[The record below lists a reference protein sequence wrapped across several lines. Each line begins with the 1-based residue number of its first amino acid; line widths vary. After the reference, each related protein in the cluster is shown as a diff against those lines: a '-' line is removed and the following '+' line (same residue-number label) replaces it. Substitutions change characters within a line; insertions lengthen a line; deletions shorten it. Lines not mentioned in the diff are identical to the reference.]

1 MSAREL
7 MITALSK
14 EILGPRN
21 GCFEEIKTDPKGEYL
36 VGVLEPKEYSRGD
49 LAFYTRSDLQTVEA
63 AEGEDDDI
71 EEETEFGAFGLHLD
85 PRALAKSLGISF
97 VLSGKKPRV
106 VGLCATWA
114 RYEETRKKV
123 WKRKPYK
130 FISHRIEVSNERE
143 LYKDNGIRIT
153 VRTKKTSQ
161 GDYHVSV
168 FLVNETSLEG
178 KEYPRTEDFIFQ
190 PQLRIVC
197 EDEAMLVPIIGE
209 LHDEP
214 EEAGLSLLYR
224 ERKAFARGH
233 LCSATWKDVD
243 PERPQGG
250 CKSTPPE
257 RRSIGHPFVWIDD
270 ESVEEPDRTLFTN
283 PDVRTEYLPCYPIQ
297 QVIME
302 PRRGAEELEKM
313 DAGFLAELWE
323 QSDFARVL
331 RPISRIYD
339 SWIQDQE
346 KETAGLPDHLKET
359 ARRHIDSC
367 RESSKRIKEGISV
380 VENND
385 DARLA
390 FCFMNKVMHLQ
401 SVWNVRTRKTGE
413 PLIWRLFQIAF
424 ILQCIPSLCRL
435 DHIDRQVCDLLWF
448 PTAGGKTEAYLG
460 LSMFLLG
467 FRRRRD
473 HGKGKTGAGTCV
485 LSRYTLRM
493 LTIQQFRRALVAV
506 TACEYLRT
514 IDWRPKGCKDLEK
527 NLWGTSRFS
536 IGLWVGQEVTPNRLV
551 DHKGYSQLDH
561 RQVRYPGAVSTLVG
575 LEVYSGSR
583 FRVKRLTESEPAQ
596 VTNCPV
602 CNAILS
608 VPTETVLPP
617 GEYKI
622 HFIVSSPV
630 LPKPNKDAMNGPGFN
645 VRECTVGNLPDPEFY
660 VISVKFFSNQNFGA
674 ESLDKWWKNFI
685 AKAIGPDCRSEFARA
700 SRPGYFIRRWG
711 VEQEAMDFEIHCP
724 NPECELNQTSWSE
737 KVFTSSG
744 LIDASPNLR
753 PFRVPGNDGIGH
765 GIPIPAYVVDDQLYH
780 RCPSLIISTVDKF
793 ARLPYEPRAAAL
805 FGNVT
810 KFDKCWGFC
819 RAEAPPDTGGLPRG
833 EEYDVPRFD
842 APELI
847 IQDELHLIEGPLG
860 SMVGVYEAAI
870 EALSSGFRDGLP
882 VRPKYVA
889 SSATI
894 RHVASQVLA
903 TFDRRISIFPPPGI
917 SVEDNF
923 FSHTREAHQLE
934 SIPAGRLYVGVC
946 APGHGPHTPTIRMWS
961 SLLRQAY
968 ELRLSRGSNDK
979 EADQFWTVVG
989 YFNAIRELAMAEGL
1003 FRADVKE
1010 RLRQVGGRVR
1020 TLEVDLELS
1029 SRMRGSEIPAALAQL
1044 SKFPDNIVDA
1054 VFSTSMFGTG
1064 VDIDRLGLM
1073 IVHGQPKTTAN
1084 YIQATGRVGRE
1095 KGGLVIAFLRSTR
1108 PRDLDHYEFFV
1119 GYHRCLSRYVEP
1131 ITVHP
1136 FSPRARERALGPIA
1150 VALLRNAVTISGI
1163 PVSQDWAPEDLYAKS
1178 GGIVATSGSRKM
1190 KTDRNS
1196 QEVNSVIDLIE
1207 RRSQIQ
1213 PSGCRPQSGLCRIE
1227 IASDLDKW
1235 NAAARALGS
1244 LIYYEPTMIRGP
1256 QNPVV
1261 LGDPQHEVRGLVTVF
1276 RNAPQSLRDVESTT
1290 TFEG

>member
-14 EILGPRN
+14 ELLGPRN
-21 GCFEEIKTDPKGEYL
+21 GCFEEINTDPRGEYL
-36 VGVLEPKEYSRGD
+36 VGVLEPKEYSRGE
-49 LAFYTRSDLQTVEA
+49 LAFYSRSDLQTVEA
-63 AEGEDDDI
+63 GEGEDDDI
-71 EEETEFGAFGLHLD
+71 EEETEFGEFGLQLD
-85 PRALAKSLGISF
+85 PRALGKSLGISF
-97 VLSGKKPRV
+97 VLSGNRPRMI
-106 VGLCATWA
+106 GLCATWA
-114 RYEETRKKV
+114 RYEEKSKKV
-123 WKRKPYK
+123 WQRRPDK
-130 FISHRIEVSNERE
+130 FISHKIEVSNDRE
-143 LYKDNGIRIT
+143 LYNDKETRIT
-153 VRTKKTSQ
+153 VRTRKTSQ
-161 GDYHVSV
+161 GDYHVSI
-168 FLVNETSLEG
+168 FLVNETSL
-178 KEYPRTEDFIFQ
+178 KDKKYPEIEDLIFQ

-197 EDEAMLVPIIGE
+197 EEGTMLVPIIGE

-214 EEAGLSLLYR
+214 EEAGLSLLYKD
-224 ERKAFARGH
+224 RKAFARGH

-243 PERPQGG
+243 PERPYGEP
-250 CKSTPPE
+250 KSSSSEKEP
-257 RRSIGHPFVWIDD
+257 RAHPFAWIGS

-283 PDVRTEYLPCYPIQ
+283 PDVRTEYLPSYTIP

-302 PRRGAEELEKM
+302 PRLRNDELRKM
-313 DAGFLAELWE
+313 DAGFLA
-323 QSDFARVL
+323 
-331 RPISRIYD
+331 D
-339 SWIQDQE
+339 SWEPTDLAALLEPIVRAYDAWIQEQE
-346 KETAGLPDHLKET
+346 KEIPKLSDHLKET
-359 ARRHIDSC
+359 ARRHIESC
-367 RESSKRIKEGISV
+367 KESSKRIKEGIDII
-380 VENND
+380 ERND

-401 SVWNVRTRKTGE
+401 SVWNVRTRKTGN
-413 PLIWRLFQIAF
+413 PLVWRLFQIAF
-424 ILQCIPSLCRL
+424 VIQCIPSLYRL
-435 DHIDRQVCDLLWF
+435 DHVDRQVCDLLWF

-460 LSMFLLG
+460 LSMFVLG
-467 FRRRRD
+467 LRRRRD
-473 HGKGKTGAGTCV
+473 RGKTGAGTCV

-493 LTIQQFRRALVAV
+493 LTIQQFRRALVAI

-514 IDWRPKGCKDLEK
+514 IDWRPKGYKKPEK
-527 NLWGTSRFS
+527 NLWGTNRFS

-561 RQVRYPGAVSTLVG
+561 RQVRYPGAVSILIG
-575 LEVYSGSR
+575 LDVYSGTK
-583 FRVKRLTESEPAQ
+583 FRVKKLTESEPAQ

-602 CNAILS
+602 CNAILALPS
-608 VPTETVLPP
+608 ETVLPP
-617 GEYKI
+617 GEYEI
-622 HFIVSSPV
+622 HFIVSSPTP
-630 LPKPNKDAMNGPGFN
+630 PKPSRNAMNAPGFN
-645 VRECTVGNLPDPEFY
+645 VRECTVGNLPDPEFH
-660 VISVKFFSNQNFGA
+660 VISIKFRSSQNFGSD
-674 ESLDKWWKNFI
+674 SLDKWWKNSI
-685 AKAIGPDCRSEFARA
+685 AKAIGADCRSEFARA

-724 NPECELNQTSWSE
+724 NPKCELNKTSWSE
-737 KVFTSSG
+737 KILATPDVT
-744 LIDASPNLR
+744 DASSILR
-753 PFRVPGNDGIGH
+753 PFRMPSDNRLAH

-780 RCPSLIISTVDKF
+780 RCPSLVISTVDKF
-793 ARLPYEPRAAAL
+793 ARLSYEPRAAAL

-810 KFDKCWGFC
+810 KFDNCWGFY
-819 RAEAPPDTGGLPRG
+819 RDEAPPDTGGLPRG
-833 EEYDVPRFD
+833 EERIVPRFD
-842 APELI
+842 PPELI

-860 SMVGVYEAAI
+860 SMVGLYETAI
-870 EALSSGFRDGLP
+870 EALSSVFRNGIL

-903 TFDRRISIFPPPGI
+903 TFDRRVSVFPPPGI

-923 FSHTREAHQLE
+923 FSSTKETHQLD
-934 SIPAGRLYVGVC
+934 SSPAGRLYVGVC

-961 SLLRQAY
+961 SLLKQAY
-968 ELRLSRGSNDK
+968 ELRLLRGSNDA
-979 EADQFWTVVG
+979 EIDQFWTVIG
-989 YFNAIRELAMAEGL
+989 YFNAVRELAMAKGL

-1010 RLRQVGGRVR
+1010 RLRQVGGNVR

-1029 SRMRGSEIPAALAQL
+1029 SRMRASEIPAALAQL
-1044 SKFPDNIVDA
+1044 SKFPANDVDA

-1095 KGGLVIAFLRSTR
+1095 KGGLVVSFLRSTR

-1150 VALLRNAVTISGI
+1150 VALLRNGATISGI
-1163 PVSQDWAPEDLYAKS
+1163 PVSKDWAPEDLYAKS
-1178 GGIVATSGSRKM
+1178 GGIVTTSGSRKM
-1190 KTDRNS
+1190 KTERNS
-1196 QEVNSVIDLIE
+1196 QEVNAVIDLVE

-1213 PSGCRPQSGLCRIE
+1213 PLGCRPQAGLCKTE

-1235 NAAARALGS
+1235 NAAARTLDG

-1256 QNPVV
+1256 ENPVV
-1261 LGDPQHEVRGLVTVF
+1261 LGDPQHEVRGFVTVF
-1276 RNAPQSLRDVESTT
+1276 KNAPQSLRDVESTT